1 MTKERKNSFCS
12 GCRFLF
18 ITHDKLKPWGCSNFG
33 FKSRN
38 LPSHVVF
45 ATTGMKCAYFIK
57 KDMFIKS
64 QKKYNGRGRIA

>member
-1 MTKERKNSFCS
+1 MKERKNSFCS

-45 ATTGMKCAYFIK
+45 ATTGMKCAYKVAK
-57 KDMFIKS
+57 K
-64 QKKYNGRGRIA
+64 RINESLVKNMPVRRK